1 MPETIQ
7 IERDGRTMVV
17 RIDRPPHN
25 FMNRHMVAELDEL
38 TRNLERDDAIGSVVI
53 TGGIEGKFLTH
64 YDVEEI
70 LAGSEGVGRELSAGL
85 AGASL
90 RTAGELSRIPG
101 ARDVLGRTPAAG
113 LLELHAIHE
122 LFLRMNRMDKVF
134 IAASN
139 GPALGGGC
147 ELSLA
152 CDIRYMADDAV
163 AIGLPEMTLGFNP
176 GAGGTQRMARMLGPG
191 RALEIILE
199 ARALSPEEAL
209 DVGLVH
215 RVVKGKDLA
224 AEARA
229 TAARLARRS
238 PHSVAGLKQ
247 AIYEGGSRSLPDGL
261 AVERKWFMSGAS
273 TPASRRAMRAYGDH
287 IERDGVPAWATREG
301 IAAWQDGTAVDLTSS
316 A

>member
-7 IERDGRTMVV
+7 IERDGRTMAV

-38 TRNLERDDAIGSVVI
+38 TRDLERDETIGSVVI
-53 TGGIEGKFLTH
+53 TGGVEGKFLTH

-70 LAGSEGVGRELSAGL
+70 LAGAEGVGRELSAGL

-101 ARDVLGRTPAAG
+101 VGDVLGGTPAAG
-113 LLELHAIHE
+113 LLELRAIHE
-122 LFLRMNRMDKVF
+122 LFLRMNRMNKVF
-134 IAASN
+134 IAAIN

-152 CDIRYMADDAV
+152 CDIRYMADDAG

-176 GAGGTQRMARMLGPG
+176 GAGGTQRMARILGPAL
-191 RALEIILE
+191 ALETILE

-209 DVGLVH
+209 DMGLVH
-215 RVVKGKDLA
+215 RVVKGKELLD
-224 AEARA
+224 EARVA
-229 TAARLARRS
+229 AARLARRS

-247 AIYEGGSRSLPDGL
+247 AIYEGGSRSLPDGM

-273 TPASRRAMRAYGDH
+273 TRASRRAMRAYGDQ
-287 IERDGVPAWATREG
+287 IARDGVPPWATEEG
-301 IAAWQDGTAVDLTSS
+301 IVTWREGTAVDLISG
-316 A
+316 

>member
-17 RIDRPPHN
+17 RIHRPPHN
-25 FMNRHMVAELDEL
+25 FMNRHMVAEFDEL
-38 TRNLERDDAIGSVVI
+38 TRSLEDDDSIGSVVI

-70 LAGSEGVGRELSAGL
+70 LAGSENVGMQISAGV

-90 RTAGELSRIPG
+90 RTVGGLSRLPG
-101 ARDVLGRTPAAG
+101 ARDALGRTPAAG
-113 LLELHAIHE
+113 LLELHAIHD

-134 IAASN
+134 IAAIN

-152 CDIRYMADDAV
+152 CDIRYMAEDAG

-176 GAGGTQRMARMLGPG
+176 GAGGTQRMARMLGQS

-199 ARALSPEEAL
+199 ARPLAPADAL

-215 RVVKGKDLA
+215 RVLTGKELVE
-224 AEARA
+224 EARA

-238 PHSVAGLKQ
+238 PDSVAGLKQ
-247 AIYEGGSRSLPDGL
+247 AIYEGGSGSLPNGL
-261 AVERKWFMSGAS
+261 AVERKWFMSGVS
-273 TPASRRAMRAYGDH
+273 TPAARRAMRAYGDQ
-287 IERDGVPAWATREG
+287 IERDGVPAWTSEEG
-301 IAAWQDGTAVDLTSS
+301 IAAWRDGTEVDLVSE
-316 A
+316 